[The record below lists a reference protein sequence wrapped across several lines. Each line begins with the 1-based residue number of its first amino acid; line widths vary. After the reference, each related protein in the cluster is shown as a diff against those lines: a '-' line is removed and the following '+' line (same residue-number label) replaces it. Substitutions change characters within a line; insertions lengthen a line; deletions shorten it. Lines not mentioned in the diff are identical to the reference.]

1 MKIYSKPVKIVA
13 LLILIISI
21 AVAGVFSTF
30 ASLAITLGC
39 YSEGDKWYDSYI
51 VSNAQYNDAY
61 MADNWYEHY
70 EKQQAGTINFSE
82 QQYLNS
88 LTEDLQNSS
97 IGLIRVDSQGN
108 KTPIAGF
115 NYVENSGIN
124 EYQKIS
130 DFVFSDEYYYEMYF
144 NPNSGINDNYT
155 RAYDN
160 FNKLLPNCYN
170 YLAYIGISAVVGF
183 IAYIILL
190 VGSARNSKTGEIE
203 VKYIHKIPFDVLTFI
218 IFPVFIVLLAILFE
232 EICYNLD
239 EVLYFIYGSAVSC
252 IIGIF
257 VICLAWFHTFVA
269 RIKAKTLI
277 KSTLCYKILRW
288 LFNKIKNIFLKLKN
302 NTDTKKNNVNTKN
315 SDINFDIKDKKI
327 NLNEFY
333 EKCSNNLKSADIKGK
348 ADTLYNNIT
357 NGMSITAKIYLLF
370 IPFILLFELLLVLI
384 INSLFLGFIFLVLDV
399 FIFIKINKLCI
410 HLNEIKN
417 AGEHLAHGDL
427 DYKISVDTFKGELLN
442 HAENLNKISDGMTVA
457 VEERLKSER
466 MRYELLTNVSHD
478 IKTPLTSIINYVDL
492 LKSQPVSTKE
502 AEEYIE
508 VLDRQ
513 SVKLKK
519 LITDLIE
526 VSKATTGNITV
537 NAVQMEVKELLAQC
551 IGEYDSRFKE
561 KKLQIVMNTPD
572 EPVSIV
578 ADGRLLWRV
587 FDNLLGNIVK
597 YAMPNTRVY
606 IDLTNKLDTVIITLK
621 NISQTRLNIKANEL
635 MERFVRG
642 DASRTTEGSGLGLS
656 IAQSLTEL
664 MKGQFS
670 IEIDGDLFKITL
682 KFNK

>member
-13 LLILIISI
+13 LLILTISI
-21 AVAGVFSTF
+21 IVAGVFSTF
-30 ASLAITLGC
+30 VSLAANLGC
-39 YSEGDKWYDSYI
+39 YSDDQTWYDNSI
-51 VSNAQYNDAY
+51 VWDIQSRQIHF
-61 MADNWYEHY
+61 ADQWYDY
-70 EKQQAGTINFSE
+70 YQKQQTGALSLSE
-82 QQYLNS
+82 QNDFNIY
-88 LTEDLQNSS
+88 TEQLVKSS
-97 IGLIRVDSQGN
+97 VGMIRVDNLGN

-115 NYVENSGIN
+115 HYIENSGIN
-124 EYQKIS
+124 EYEKLPDRIS
-130 DFVFSDEYYYEMYF
+130 NDEYYYEMYF
-144 NPNSGINDNYT
+144 NTNSDVNDNYKK
-155 RAYDN
+155 AYDTFNN
-160 FNKLLPNCYN
+160 FLPNRYN
-170 YLAYIGISAVVGF
+170 YLIYIGISTVICF

-190 VGSARNSKTGEIE
+190 IGSARNSNTGELE
-203 VKYIHKIPFDVLTFI
+203 VKYIHKIPFDVLTIFI
-218 IFPVFIVLLAILFE
+218 LPIFIGIFALIFE
-232 EICYNLD
+232 EIYYNLD
-239 EVLYFIYGSAVSC
+239 ELYLFIYGIAVSC
-252 IIGIF
+252 VIGIF
-257 VICLAWFHTFVA
+257 ALCLAWFHTFVA
-269 RIKAKTLI
+269 RIKTKTLI

-288 LFNKIKNIFLKLKN
+288 LFDKSKYAFFKVKDTAKI
-302 NTDTKKNNVNTKN
+302 
-315 SDINFDIKDKKI
+315 SDINLEDKKN

-333 EKCSNNLKSADIKGK
+333 EKCSNNLKSANIKGK
-348 ADTLYNNIT
+348 AGTLYNNIT
-357 NGMSITAKIYLLF
+357 SGMSITAKIYLLF
-370 IPFILLFELLLVLI
+370 IPFILLFELFVVLL
-384 INSLFLGFIFLVLDV
+384 INSLFLGFIFLILDV
-399 FIFIKINKLCI
+399 LIFIKINKICLQ
-410 HLNEIKN
+410 LTEIKN

-561 KKLQIVMNTPD
+561 KKLEIVMNTPD

-606 IDLTNKLDTVIITLK
+606 IDLTNKFDTVIITLK

>member
-21 AVAGVFSTF
+21 IVAGVFSTF
-30 ASLAITLGC
+30 ASLAISLGC

-51 VSNAQYNDAY
+51 VSNAQYNDALTS
-61 MADNWYEHY
+61 DTWYEHY
-70 EKQQAGTINFSE
+70 QKQQAGTINFSE

-97 IGLIRVDSQGN
+97 VGIIRVDNQGN

-115 NYVENSGIN
+115 NYIENSGIN

-130 DFVFSDEYYYEMYF
+130 DFVLNDEYYYEMYF
-144 NPNSGINDNYT
+144 NLDSGINDNYT

-170 YLAYIGISAVVGF
+170 YLIYIGISAVIGF

-190 VGSARNSKTGEIE
+190 VGSARNSTTGELE
-203 VKYIHKIPFDVLTFI
+203 VRYIHKIPFDVLTIILLPIFI
-218 IFPVFIVLLAILFE
+218 CLLAITFE

-239 EVLYFIYGSAVSC
+239 EVLYFIYGLAVSC
-252 IIGIF
+252 IIGII
-257 VICLAWFHTFVA
+257 VICLAWFHTFIA
-269 RIKAKTLI
+269 RIKTKTLI

-288 LFNKIKNIFLKLKN
+288 LFNKIKKIFFKIKN
-302 NTDTKKNNVNTKN
+302 NANIRDKDNN
-315 SDINFDIKDKKI
+315 INFDLKDKKI
-327 NLNEFY
+327 NLNEFC

-348 ADTLYNNIT
+348 AGTIYNNIT
-357 NGMSITAKIYLLF
+357 SGISITAKIYLLF
-370 IPFILLFELLLVLI
+370 IPFILLFEIFFFLLAE
-384 INSLFLGFIFLVLDV
+384 SFFWGFIFLVLDV
-399 FIFIKINKLCI
+399 FIFIKINKLCL

-492 LKSQPVSTKE
+492 LKTQPVSTKE

-561 KKLQIVMNTPD
+561 KKLEIVMNTPD

>member
-21 AVAGVFSTF
+21 IVAGVFSTF

-39 YSEGDKWYDSYI
+39 YSEGNKWYNSYI
-51 VSNAQYNDAY
+51 ISNAQYNDAL
-61 MADNWYEHY
+61 MSDNWYEHY
-70 EKQQAGTINFSE
+70 QKQQAGTINFSE

-97 IGLIRVDSQGN
+97 IGIIRVDNQGN

-115 NYVENSGIN
+115 NYIENSGIN

-130 DFVFSDEYYYEMYF
+130 DFVLNDEHYYEMYF
-144 NPNSGINDNYT
+144 NLDSGINDNYT

-170 YLAYIGISAVVGF
+170 YLIYIGISAVIGF

-190 VGSARNSKTGEIE
+190 VGSARNSTTGELE
-203 VKYIHKIPFDVLTFI
+203 VRYIHKIPFDVLTIILLPTFI
-218 IFPVFIVLLAILFE
+218 CLLAITFE
-232 EICYNLD
+232 EIYYNLD
-239 EVLYFIYGSAVSC
+239 EVLYFIYGLAVSC
-252 IIGIF
+252 IIGII

-269 RIKAKTLI
+269 RIKTKTLI

-288 LFNKIKNIFLKLKN
+288 LFNKIKKIFFKI
-302 NTDTKKNNVNTKN
+302 KNNVNIKDKDN
-315 SDINFDIKDKKI
+315 NINFDLKDKKI

-348 ADTLYNNIT
+348 ASTIYNNMTSGI
-357 NGMSITAKIYLLF
+357 SITAKIYLLF
-370 IPFILLFELLLVLI
+370 IPFILLFEIFFFLLAE
-384 INSLFLGFIFLVLDV
+384 SFFLGFIFLVLDV
-399 FIFIKINKLCI
+399 FIFIKINKLCL

-417 AGEHLAHGDL
+417 AGEHLAHADL

-492 LKSQPVSTKE
+492 LKTQPVSTKE

-561 KKLQIVMNTPD
+561 KKLEIVMNTPD

>member
-115 NYVENSGIN
+115 NYVENSEIN
-124 EYQKIS
+124 EYQKMS

-144 NPNSGINDNYT
+144 NPNSGVNDNYA

-160 FNKLLPNCYN
+160 FYKLLPNCYN

-218 IFPVFIVLLAILFE
+218 ILPVFIVLLAILFE

-257 VICLAWFHTFVA
+257 VICLAGFHTFVA

-348 ADTLYNNIT
+348 ADTIYNNIT
-357 NGMSITAKIYLLF
+357 SGMSITAKIYLLF
-370 IPFILLFELLLVLI
+370 IPFILLFELFVVLVFG
-384 INSLFLGFIFLVLDV
+384 SLFLGFIFLVLDV

>member
-13 LLILIISI
+13 LLILTVSII
-21 AVAGVFSTF
+21 VAGAFSTF
-30 ASLAITLGC
+30 VSLAANLGC
-39 YSEGDKWYDSYI
+39 YSDDQTWYDNSI
-51 VSNAQYNDAY
+51 VWDIQSRQIHF
-61 MADNWYEHY
+61 ADQWYDY
-70 EKQQAGTINFSE
+70 YQKQQTGALSLSE
-82 QQYLNS
+82 QNDFNMY
-88 LTEDLQNSS
+88 TEQLVKSS
-97 IGLIRVDSQGN
+97 VGMIRVDNLGN

-115 NYVENSGIN
+115 HYIENSGIN
-124 EYQKIS
+124 EYEKLPDRIS
-130 DFVFSDEYYYEMYF
+130 NDEYYYEMYF
-144 NPNSGINDNYT
+144 NPESGLNDDFTKVYN
-155 RAYDN
+155 N
-160 FNKLLPNCYN
+160 FHKFLPNRYN
-170 YLAYIGISAVVGF
+170 YLIYIGVSTVIGF

-190 VGSARNSKTGEIE
+190 IGSARNSNTGELE
-203 VKYIHKIPFDVLTFI
+203 VKYIHKIPFDVLTIFI
-218 IFPVFIVLLAILFE
+218 LPIFVGIFALIFE
-232 EICYNLD
+232 EISYNLD
-239 EVLYFIYGSAVSC
+239 ELYLFIYGIAVSC
-252 IIGIF
+252 VIGIF
-257 VICLAWFHTFVA
+257 VLCLAWFHTFVA
-269 RIKAKTLI
+269 RIKTKTLI

-288 LFNKIKNIFLKLKN
+288 LFNKIKNIFFKIKN
-302 NTDTKKNNVNTKN
+302 NTNIKDNDT
-315 SDINFDIKDKKI
+315 NFDLKDKKN

-348 ADTLYNNIT
+348 ADMIYNNIT
-357 NGMSITAKIYLLF
+357 SGMSITAKIYLLF
-370 IPFILLFELLLVLI
+370 IPFILLFELFVVLL
-384 INSLFLGFIFLVLDV
+384 INSLFLGFIFLILDV
-399 FIFIKINKLCI
+399 LIFIKINKICLQ
-410 HLNEIKN
+410 LTEIKN

-561 KKLQIVMNTPD
+561 KKLEIVMNTPD

-606 IDLTNKLDTVIITLK
+606 IDLTNKFDTVIITLK

>member
-1 MKIYSKPVKIVA
+1 MKIYSKPVKIIA
-13 LLILIISI
+13 LLILIVSI

-30 ASLAITLGC
+30 ASLAISLGC
-39 YSEGDKWYDSYI
+39 YSEGDNWHNSYI
-51 VSNAQYNDAY
+51 VSNAQYNQAIT
-61 MADNWYEHY
+61 AEEWYDYY
-70 EKQQAGTINFSE
+70 EKQQNGTLTLSE
-82 QQYLNS
+82 QYNFDF
-88 LTEDLQNSS
+88 LTDKLKNSS
-97 IGLIRVDSQGN
+97 VGIIRVDSQGN
-108 KTPIAGF
+108 EVPIAGF
-115 NYVENSGIN
+115 NSIANMYEHLNNKVLNDECV
-124 EYQKIS
+124 YKI
-130 DFVFSDEYYYEMYF
+130 YF
-144 NPNSGINDNYT
+144 NSTSDVNDT
-155 RAYDN
+155 FKKAYN
-160 FNKLLPNCYN
+160 TFNKLLPNCYN
-170 YLAYIGISAVVGF
+170 YLIYIGISAVIGF

-190 VGSARNSKTGEIE
+190 VGSARNSTTGELE
-203 VKYIHKIPFDVLTFI
+203 VRYIHKIPFDVLTIILLPTFI
-218 IFPVFIVLLAILFE
+218 CLLAITFE

-239 EVLYFIYGSAVSC
+239 EVLYFIYGLAVSC

-269 RIKAKTLI
+269 RIKTKTLI

-288 LFNKIKNIFLKLKN
+288 LFNKLKYLFLKAKA
-302 NTDTKKNNVNTKN
+302 KAN
-315 SDINFDIKDKKI
+315 SDINFVFAVDLDEKKN

-348 ADTLYNNIT
+348 AGTIYNNIT
-357 NGMSITAKIYLLF
+357 SGISITAKIYLLF
-370 IPFILLFELLLVLI
+370 IPFILLFEIFFFLLAE
-384 INSLFLGFIFLVLDV
+384 SFFLGFIFLVLDV
-399 FIFIKINKLCI
+399 FIFIKINKLCS

-492 LKSQPVSTKE
+492 LKTQPASTKE

-561 KKLQIVMNTPD
+561 KKLEIVINTPD